1 MMRDKEI
8 ICADIAKL
16 ACGGFVYLASPY
28 SKLVATVGL
37 DEAARVVA
45 LAAGAM
51 IEEGIPVF
59 SPIAHGHAVAEA
71 YGLDKLDQDMWMKQ
85 CFPILSRASVVVVL
99 TFDGWRDSAGVL
111 AETQSANLQGI
122 SVMKVNPVELI
133 PHHKYY
139 ATA

>member
-1 MMRDKEI
+1 MTRDKEI
-8 ICADIAKL
+8 VCAEIAKQ
-16 ACGGFVYLASPY
+16 CGSGFVYLASPY

-122 SVMKVNPVELI
+122 SVMHVNPVELI

-139 ATA
+139 AIA

>member
-1 MMRDKEI
+1 MTRDKEI
-8 ICADIAKL
+8 VCAEIAKQ
-16 ACGGFVYLASPY
+16 CGSGFVYLASPY

-85 CFPILSRASVVVVL
+85 CFPILSKASALVVL
-99 TFDGWRDSAGVL
+99 TFDGWHESAGVL
-111 AETQSANLQGI
+111 AEIQAATFQKI
-122 SVMKVNPVELI
+122 PMMKVNPVELI

-139 ATA
+139 AIA

>member
-16 ACGGFVYLASPY
+16 AGGGFVYLASPY

-37 DEAARVVA
+37 DEAARVVS

-51 IEEGIPVF
+51 IEEGVVVF

-85 CFPILSRASVVVVL
+85 CRPIAERASLCVVL
-99 TFDGWRDSAGVL
+99 KFEGWRESKGV
-111 AETQSANLQGI
+111 AEEVKIFQELGRPMAY
-122 SVMKVNPVELI
+122 VDPHELI

>member
-1 MMRDKEI
+1 MTRDKEI
-8 ICADIAKL
+8 ICAEISKL
-16 ACGGFVYLASPY
+16 ADGGFVYLASPY
-28 SKLVATVGL
+28 SKLVSTVGL
-37 DEAARVVA
+37 DEAARVVS

-85 CFPILSRASVVVVL
+85 CLPVLSSASALVVL
-99 TFDGWRDSAGVL
+99 TFEGWNESAGVL
-111 AETQSANLQGI
+111 SEIQAATFQMI
-122 SVMKVNPVELI
+122 PTIKVNPVELI